1 MTIREIAR
9 VQGFPDSFKFIYDD
23 MNNAYK
29 MIGNAVP
36 VNLAYEIAVAIKL
49 FLNGKGDKV
58 IGIDENYESKVKS
71 RVRKMSTNSNDQGRA
86 YEFAWIN
93 ALNQTI
99 SKIRKTVVVSNSS
112 LEANKRAW
120 DVMPEEMKELLSASA
135 EAAVDAVLELEPR
148 MLENNN
154 DVLLLEPQKDDLG
167 IAGDVRDIVIKR
179 NDIDWE
185 IGLSIKHNHE
195 AIKHSRL
202 SHKLDFGKE
211 WFGIPCSTHY
221 WDDVTPIFERLKTE
235 KVNKTKWSEIED
247 KDDTVYVPLLQAFI
261 DEVNRANAI
270 DPTMPRKMVEYLIG
284 INDYYKVVSHDSK
297 RLTLIHSF
305 NVHGTL
311 NQPSQVKV
319 SAISVPIVQL
329 PTELVTMRFKT
340 DSKNTIEMYL
350 NNGWELSFRIHNASS
365 KVEPSLKFDIQ
376 FMGMPATILTIN
388 CAWK

>member
-1 MTIREIAR
+1 M
-9 VQGFPDSFKFIYDD
+9 PY
-23 MNNAYK
+23 
-29 MIGNAVP
+29 
-36 VNLAYEIAVAIKL
+36 AILRFQK
-49 FLNGKGDKV
+49 
-58 IGIDENYESKVKS
+58 
-71 RVRKMSTNSNDQGRA
+71 RKA
-86 YEFAWIN
+86 A
-93 ALNQTI
+93 
-99 SKIRKTVVVSNSS
+99 
-112 LEANKRAW
+112 
-120 DVMPEEMKELLSASA
+120 EEMKELLSASA

-148 MLENNN
+148 MLEDDN
-154 DVLLLEPQKDDLG
+154 DILFLEPQKDDSG

-211 WFGIPCSTHY
+211 WFDIPCSTHY
-221 WDDVTPIFERLKTE
+221 WDDVTPIFERLKAE
-235 KVNKTKWSEIED
+235 KVNKTKWSEIVD
-247 KDDTVYVPLLQAFI
+247 KDDTVYVPLLKAFI
-261 DEVNRANAI
+261 DEVNRANTI
-270 DPTMPRKMVEYLIG
+270 DPAMPRKMVEYLIG
-284 INDYYKVVSHDSK
+284 ISDYYKVVSHDSK

-311 NQPSQVKV
+311 NRPGKVKV

-329 PTELVTMRFKT
+329 PTELVAMRFKT

-365 KVEPSLKFDIQ
+365 KAEPSLKFDIQ
-376 FMGMPATILTIN
+376 FVGMPATILTIN